1 MSELK
6 PLDLSEENIKII
18 NEYKRLLREDARYG
32 LVYNV
37 EEEQQ
42 RIINTARA
50 FGYEEG
56 EKQANIETANTLL
69 KIGVG
74 TIEQIAEA
82 TKLSIEEIEKLKE
95 ELNE

>member
-1 MSELK
+1 MVIGVKEMSELK

-42 RIINTARA
+42 RIINTACA
-50 FGYEEG
+50 LVM
-56 EKQANIETANTLL
+56 KKDKNKPI
-69 KIGVG
+69 
-74 TIEQIAEA
+74 
-82 TKLSIEEIEKLKE
+82 
-95 ELNE
+95 